1 MSSFIEDDMISY
13 NMNIVI
19 YRESKIYEY
28 IARVFFYNTVR
39 PVHLWIMK
47 PTFKQSYEYSMNCS
61 GVNSFTKLHIPQDLT
76 VYYTNLMF
84 C

>member
-1 MSSFIEDDMISY
+1 
-13 NMNIVI
+13 MNTQQ
-19 YRESKIYEY
+19 E
-28 IARVFFYNTVR
+28 FFYNTVR

-76 VYYTNLMF
+76 VYYTNLILMKF
-84 C
+84 VLLTS